1 MRSALVVHVRSKEPR
16 TLLAL
21 RRHMRGAE
29 HCAPP
34 VSADCA
40 RGCAAMGIRI
50 RGHGRA
56 GVTAARADS
65 DSAQCQQASHCV
77 LRSNRSA
84 AAGCGKDV
92 DIAPLVRSAD
102 VRQEAAVLTRAGRAE
117 RQRLA
122 AMSGSELPPSKKSR
136 GRGRSRG

>member
-21 RRHMRGAE
+21 RRHMSGAE
-29 HCAPP
+29 HCTPP
-34 VSADCA
+34 VSADCK
-40 RGCAAMGIRI
+40 RGCAALGIRPPLGI
-50 RGHGRA
+50 RVHGRA
-56 GVTAARADS
+56 SVAARADS
-65 DSAQCQQASHCV
+65 SGCHAASHCA

-84 AAGCGKDV
+84 ACEKDV

-122 AMSGSELPPSKKSR
+122 AMSGSKLPPFKKSR

>member
-21 RRHMRGAE
+21 RRHMSGAE
-29 HCAPP
+29 HCTPP
-34 VSADCA
+34 VSAECE
-40 RGCAAMGIRI
+40 RGCAALGIRV
-50 RGHGRA
+50 HGRA
-56 GVTAARADS
+56 SVAARADS
-65 DSAQCQQASHCV
+65 SALSSACHAASHCA

-84 AAGCGKDV
+84 ACEKDV

-122 AMSGSELPPSKKSR
+122 AMSGSKLPPSKKSR

>member
-1 MRSALVVHVRSKEPR
+1 MRSALLVHVRSKEPR

-21 RRHMRGAE
+21 RRHMGGAE
-29 HCAPP
+29 HCTPP
-34 VSADCA
+34 VSADCE
-40 RGCAAMGIRI
+40 RGCAALGIRI
-50 RGHGRA
+50 HDRA
-56 GVTAARADS
+56 SVAARADS
-65 DSAQCQQASHCV
+65 SACHAASHCV

-84 AAGCGKDV
+84 ACEKNV

-122 AMSGSELPPSKKSR
+122 AMSGSELPPSKRSR